1 MMTQAEEKEIL
12 SRQINQLEM
21 LISAAKQR
29 GDLNAVIQLQIE
41 LTEARDAFN
50 AIT

>member
-1 MMTQAEEKEIL
+1 MTQAEIKEIL
-12 SRQINQLEM
+12 SKQINQLEM

-29 GDLNAVIQLQIE
+29 GDLQAAIQLTNE
-41 LTEARDAFN
+41 LTQSKDAFN

>member
-1 MMTQAEEKEIL
+1 MTQAEIKEIL
-12 SRQINQLEM
+12 SKQINQLEM

-29 GDLNAVIQLQIE
+29 GDLKAAIQLTTE

-50 AIT
+50 LIT

>member
-1 MMTQAEEKEIL
+1 MTQAEEKEIL

-29 GDLNAVIQLQIE
+29 GDLQAVIQLTTE
-41 LTEARDAFN
+41 LTEARNAFN

>member
-1 MMTQAEEKEIL
+1 MTSAEEKEIL

-29 GDLNAVIQLQIE
+29 GDMIAVIQLTTE
-41 LTEARDAFN
+41 LTQARDAFN
-50 AIT
+50 LIT

>member
-1 MMTQAEEKEIL
+1 MTQAEIKEIL
-12 SRQINQLEM
+12 GRQINQLEM

-29 GDLNAVIQLQIE
+29 GDLMAAIQLTTELIE
-41 LTEARDAFN
+41 AKDAFN

>member
-1 MMTQAEEKEIL
+1 MTSAEEKEIL

-21 LISAAKQR
+21 LSSAAKQR
-29 GDLNAVIQLQIE
+29 GDMIAVIQHQNE
-41 LTEARDAFN
+41 LIEARNAFN

>member
-1 MMTQAEEKEIL
+1 MTQAETKEIL
-12 SRQINQLEM
+12 SKQINQLEM

-29 GDLNAVIQLQIE
+29 GDMIAVIQHQNE
-41 LTEARDAFN
+41 LIEARNAIN

>member
-1 MMTQAEEKEIL
+1 MTQVEIKEIL
-12 SRQINQLEM
+12 SKQINQLEM

-29 GDLNAVIQLQIE
+29 GDLKAAIQLSTE

>member
-1 MMTQAEEKEIL
+1 MTQAETKEIL
-12 SRQINQLEM
+12 TKQINQLEM

-29 GDLNAVIQLQIE
+29 GDLKAAIQLSTE

>member
-1 MMTQAEEKEIL
+1 MTQAETKEIL
-12 SRQINQLEM
+12 TKQINQLEM

-29 GDLNAVIQLQIE
+29 GDLKAAIQLSNE

>member
-1 MMTQAEEKEIL
+1 MTQAEIKEIL
-12 SRQINQLEM
+12 SKQINQLEM

-29 GDLNAVIQLQIE
+29 GDMQTVIQLSTE
-41 LTEARDAFN
+41 LTEAKDAFN

>member
-1 MMTQAEEKEIL
+1 MTQAEEKEIL
-12 SRQINQLEM
+12 ARLINQLEM

-29 GDLNAVIQLQIE
+29 GDKKTVVQLQNE
-41 LTEARDAFN
+41 LIEARDAFN

>member
-1 MMTQAEEKEIL
+1 MTQVEIKEIL
-12 SRQINQLEM
+12 SKQINQLEM

-29 GDLNAVIQLQIE
+29 GDLKAARQLTTE